1 MILHYLKIAVRQLLK
16 YKTQNVISIVGLSV
30 ALLCFTLCLF
40 VTYYAFDVNKCFEQ
54 KDRIVQFYI
63 TDNDSAFNNGPHV
76 MMFFD
81 TADEVKKVN
90 PSGLQC
96 LTRIVDTDSYH
107 YQVETAQGKMM
118 PYQLL
123 GFETDSNFISVF
135 TPEILAG
142 NWNQAVS
149 TPNSMVL
156 TESTAKRMFGSANDA
171 VGRKLYRIQR
181 PFYMMPDQ
189 WPEGGVYYTVQA
201 VMEDIPTNNTIA
213 YGVHLDYFTLNDE
226 FGYRNVTKEWMHAST
241 SCFLFGLIDEQTDV
255 LDFCNEFEK
264 QGCIQSMSVGDFS
277 IHVAQMGK
285 NTFYDRNIKGY
296 LIWIPLV
303 AGILVLLVGCLNF
316 FHLLIGSLLTRI
328 REYSISRVN
337 GATGWNL
344 VVQLTLQSG
353 MMIAISGVL
362 AFVMAELLS
371 PHLHFDVYYMNLSIG
386 GTELYLQ
393 LASYLFCL
401 LFLSFLICSIVV
413 WYVCRIPVQDGV
425 FGGSRKYGRKRVR
438 NVMLCIQLV
447 VAWIFVCLAVVYFQ
461 QGQKVEAKILSFI
474 SPDDKERIIGLSLT
488 DRFTDETEKN
498 VIVDRVKSI
507 PDIEDVLVGQNMLQ
521 VTSTSLSSEKKITQN
536 STLRVNLFRF
546 ASNATTF
553 TGMKILKGTD
563 WQKPGDILVDE
574 KLAGLLAEKFGTEV
588 VGMKLYYWGD
598 VEYTVAGICE
608 EIVLRSDQP
617 MAGYYIEFPEE
628 GLDNE
633 YCYIKC
639 RKGCVDDVRESIDKI
654 LCEFYPES
662 FKPEC
667 STLAEALRV
676 RESDVFFVR
685 DVAMF
690 MSVVILLICLLGVYS
705 AITLDTEFRQKE
717 MAIRKVNGASM
728 KDIAILFARL
738 YIVLLTVSFVIA
750 LPVVLKAVDHVSSLY
765 YIFIETGFT
774 FYATVF
780 IAMLLIVALTVGWK
794 IWRISRVNPAEVIK
808 RE

>member
-156 TESTAKRMFGSANDA
+156 TESNAKRMFGSANDA

>member
-40 VTYYAFDVNKCFEQ
+40 VTYYAFDVNKCFEM
-54 KDRIVQFYI
+54 KDRIVQFYA
-63 TDNDSAFNNGPHV
+63 TDNTTDYGPRSV
-76 MMFFD
+76 MFYD
-81 TADEVKKVN
+81 AYDEVKKVN
-90 PSGLQC
+90 PSGLLC
-96 LTRIVDTDSYH
+96 LTRITDVDCYE
-107 YQVETAQGKMM
+107 YLVEGAHDKMV
-118 PYQLL
+118 PYQIS
-123 GFETDSNFISVF
+123 GFMTDSNFIRVF

-142 NWNQAVS
+142 SWEQAANN
-149 TPNSMVL
+149 PNSMVL
-156 TESTAKRMFGSANDA
+156 TETTAKRLFGSVNVA
-171 VGRKLYRIQR
+171 VGRKLNRMQR
-181 PFYMMPDQ
+181 AFYMMPDQ

-201 VMEDIPTNNTIA
+201 VMEDIPTNNTIV
-213 YGVHLDYFTLNDE
+213 YGSHIDYFTLNDE
-226 FGYRNVTKEWMHAST
+226 CGWSNVPKEWLHSST
-241 SCFLFGLIDEQTDV
+241 SGNLFGLIDEQTDMQTFRN
-255 LDFCNEFEK
+255 DFENRECK
-264 QGCIQSMSVGDFS
+264 QSLLEDEYWYIHAGNLGDY
-277 IHVAQMGK
+277 
-285 NTFYDRNIKGY
+285 TFYDLNIKGY
-296 LIWIPLV
+296 LTWIPLV

-316 FHLLIGSLLTRI
+316 FHFLIGSQLTRI

-344 VVQLTLQSG
+344 VLQLTMQSG
-353 MMIAISGVL
+353 LMIFISGVI

-371 PHLHFDVYYMNLSIG
+371 PYLNFDVYYMNLSIG
-386 GTELYLQ
+386 GAELYLQ
-393 LASYLFCL
+393 LASYLLGLFVVAL
-401 LFLSFLICSIVV
+401 LISIMVV
-413 WYVCRIPVQDGV
+413 WYVRRIPVQDGI
-425 FGGSRKYGRKRVR
+425 FGGSRKYGRKRLR
-438 NVMLCIQLV
+438 NVMLCTQLV
-447 VAWIFVCLAVVYFQ
+447 IAWIFVCLTVVYYQ
-461 QGQKVEAKILSFI
+461 QGQKIEEKVLSFI
-474 SPDDKERIIGLSLT
+474 SPEDKERIIGLKLM
-488 DRFTDETEKN
+488 DRFTTETEKKA
-498 VIVDRVKSI
+498 IVDKVKAL
-507 PDIEDVLVGQNMLQ
+507 PDVEDMLIGHDMLQ
-521 VTSTSLSSEKKITQN
+521 VTSTMLSSMKEFTKESSLQ
-536 STLRVNLFRF
+536 VNLYRF
-546 ASNATTF
+546 APNATSF
-553 TGMKILKGTD
+553 TGMKIVKGTD

-574 KLAGLLAEKFGTEV
+574 KLAGLLAEKFDTEV

-628 GLDNE
+628 GLDDE

-654 LCEFYPES
+654 LSDFYPES

-728 KDIAILFARL
+728 KDIAMLFARL

-765 YIFIETGFT
+765 YIFIDTGFT
-774 FYATVF
+774 FYATIF
-780 IAMLLIVALTVGWK
+780 LAMSLIVALTVGWK
-794 IWRISRVNPAEVIK
+794 IWKISRVNPADVVRKE
-808 RE
+808 